1 MDKKDLDIN
10 VYRQK
15 GQNKILNDK
24 IQVLTKELEDEKA
37 KSKKL
42 NNIIIDL
49 NSQLINANKTIKDLS
64 DEFNPINLKNDNN
77 ELQKIITIKMMK

>member
-49 NSQLINANKTIKDLS
+49 NSQLINVNKTIKDLS